1 MSPRRLEDFAL
12 AVLPWLTGPAMLV
25 ALYLIFMVVPTE
37 RDQGI
42 VQRIFYFHVPSAWT
56 AFLGFFVV
64 CGASLLFLWRGD
76 EYWDRTAKASAEVG
90 MVFCTLVLLTGPIWA
105 RPIWGTWWTWDPRLT
120 MTVILWTIYASYLL
134 LRSYGAE
141 EQEQISRYAA
151 VLGIVGAIDI
161 PLIVVSVR
169 LWRGIHPAVMMSRD
183 PQGGLRD
190 PMMGVTLMTAGV
202 AFALTYAWLLLVRM
216 RWLSISEQIEQ
227 LEREN
232 RGR

>member
-1 MSPRRLEDFAL
+1 MSKRLEDL
-12 AVLPWLTGPAMLV
+12 ASMLLPWLAGPTMVA

-64 CGASLLFLWRGD
+64 CGASIVFLSSGG
-76 EYWDRTAKASAEVG
+76 EYWDRLAKASAEVG

-134 LRSYGAE
+134 LRSYGGGE
-141 EQEQISRYAA
+141 EQISRYAA

-161 PLIVVSVR
+161 PLIVISVR

-190 PMMGVTLMTAGV
+190 PMMGVTLMVSAA
-202 AFALTYAWLLLVRM
+202 AFALTYAWLTLVRL
-216 RWLSISEQIEQ
+216 RWLRVSDEV
-227 LEREN
+227 ERLYA
-232 RGR
+232 RRQGS

>member
-1 MSPRRLEDFAL
+1 MSRRSLEDLAL

-64 CGASLLFLWRGD
+64 CGASLAFLWRGD
-76 EYWDRTAKASAEVG
+76 EDWDRTAKASAEVG
-90 MVFCTLVLLTGPIWA
+90 MVFCSLVLLTGPIWA
-105 RPIWGTWWTWDPRLT
+105 KPIWGTWWTWDPRLT
-120 MTVILWTIYASYLL
+120 MTVILWMIYASYLL
-134 LRSYGAE
+134 LRSYGAQE
-141 EQEQISRYAA
+141 EQTSRYAA

-190 PMMGVTLMTAGV
+190 PMMGVTLMTAGA
-202 AFALTYAWLLLVRM
+202 AFALTYVWLLLVRV
-216 RWLSISEQIEQ
+216 RWLCISEQIEQ
-227 LEREN
+227 LERRV
-232 RGR
+232 RGL